1 MTNRNIEILKIRSQN
16 IGDLSEQNSA
26 DENFQNQTL
35 RPILKLQNELYTS
48 VYIQYCIKN
57 KSVFFKL
64 NAAQKSDYIE
74 HSLLKDFKFREFLLG
89 LTIALFTNIE
99 FDYYSVNSSNL
110 NKRIIAMLSERFKS
124 NIQALILHND

>member
-110 NKRIIAMLSERFKS
+110 NKRIIAMLIERLKS
-124 NIQALILHND
+124 NIQVLILHND